1 MTFLTKE
8 QEAAISFSNKDI
20 ERLIEIINKLPE
32 IYPASIEDIQIAREK
47 ICENMNK

>member
-8 QEAAISFSNKDI
+8 QEDIISFSNEDI
-20 ERLIEIINKLPE
+20 ERLIEIISKLPE
-32 IYPASIEDIQIAREK
+32 IYTASIEEIQIARDK